1 MLVGFWVELI
11 TLPFSASFGS
21 LWHEPLYAYY
31 PKSILLWCGPHFKY
45 HVFIPSF
52 FLFFFPFFL
61 GNSKMGPYF
70 YIDSTFLISFFD
82 TSIVVLPTSSRML
95 NAILD
100 WKSNWFIMLVLKSY
114 NFIDIL
120 YNKMLIFGVPYID
133 TSEGV

>member
-1 MLVGFWVELI
+1 
-11 TLPFSASFGS
+11 
-21 LWHEPLYAYY
+21 
-31 PKSILLWCGPHFKY
+31 
-45 HVFIPSF
+45 
-52 FLFFFPFFL
+52 
-61 GNSKMGPYF
+61 MGPYF